1 MSGDVLCTVAAVI
14 GLAGWVIESQRRTN
28 AQTSA
33 RNWHRS
39 FELEHR
45 VVEAQATVIRR
56 LETALGRPTR
66 HWLPLGHQPHP
77 GPPPPTYAELAGWLV
92 DTCDAWTCP
101 AAHLGETFIP
111 LDVAA

>member
-1 MSGDVLCTVAAVI
+1 MTSDPLLVAAAVI
-14 GLAGWVIESQRRTN
+14 AVTVAVVESQRRTN

-66 HWLPLGHQPHP
+66 AWVPLGHQPNP
-77 GPPPPTYAELAGWLV
+77 APAPTPLELARV
-92 DTCDAWTCP
+92 VCP
-101 AAHLGETFIP
+101 VLAYKPEDRWMIRRRTHEQ
-111 LDVAA
+111 VAA